1 MSALEKVVVVG
12 FGLIHHFIVYSKG
25 QTLSGYRAVTV
36 EENSWEVSADK
47 NVISLEDRGPV

>member
-1 MSALEKVVVVG
+1 MSALEKVVVG
-12 FGLIHHFIVYSKG
+12 LGLIQHFIVYSKA